1 MLPMKPMGIVIVVI
15 SMLSLAFPA
24 YAHKPLDAENNDT
37 LENSLEI
44 PSHRISWVI
53 YKELQAGN
61 VNYYKFNANTG
72 DRFYAEIDIP
82 KIDRLLDFSPSII
95 LVGRGLDKNLVKG
108 QDIAVTEIEVPVSLP
123 EQDMDA
129 LAIDYVGIM
138 PSREF
143 YEQFSQTTFWQRQK
157 IVIDSMPASSTY
169 YLMVTSEKQNGKYA
183 LAIGEIEE
191 FSPAEFVTVLPAAWF
206 QIKLFFEDYTTP
218 SIVIALAL
226 AVPIMAVIIL
236 AKRKRFKIR
245 AKAKSGY

>member
-1 MLPMKPMGIVIVVI
+1 M
-15 SMLSLAFPA
+15 
-24 YAHKPLDAENNDT
+24 T
-37 LENSLEI
+37 
-44 PSHRISWVI
+44 
-53 YKELQAGN
+53 Q
-61 VNYYKFNANTG
+61 
-72 DRFYAEIDIP
+72 
-82 KIDRLLDFSPSII
+82 
-95 LVGRGLDKNLVKG
+95 
-108 QDIAVTEIEVPVSLP
+108 IEVPVSLP

-157 IVIDSMPASSTY
+157 IVIDSMPASGTY

-206 QIKLFFEDYTTP
+206 QTKLFFEDYITP
-218 SIVIALAL
+218 SIVIALVV
-226 AVPIMAVIIL
+226 AVPSMAVIML

-245 AKAKSGY
+245 ASQK